1 MAATVCEFVADFWIL
16 IKTIKKTMSRNL
28 KHVDFVSASF
38 SSKEEAAVWVNLKE
52 GDKKALSFFYT
63 KYFNNLYNYGTK
75 ITKDAGLTEDCIQD
89 LFIELWNKREGLS
102 DVNNVKY
109 YLFKSLRRK
118 IIYKLSL
125 LSRLPVGEIDSFDI
139 ELSHKSHYLSQQ
151 IDSDIREKILQ
162 LIKTLSPKQKEAIF
176 LIYYEE
182 LCYEEAALIMDLKV
196 KTVYNL
202 IHLAIS
208 KLRENK
214 EKLSLPSFFSLL
226 F

>member
-1 MAATVCEFVADFWIL
+1 MP
-16 IKTIKKTMSRNL
+16 RNL
-28 KHVDFVSASF
+28 KHVDFLSANF
-38 SSKEEAAVWVNLKE
+38 SSKEEAAVWVALKE
-52 GDKKALSFFYT
+52 RDKKALSFFYT
-63 KYFNNLYNYGTK
+63 KYFNSLYNYGTK

-102 DVNNVKY
+102 DVTNVKY

-125 LSRLPVGEIDSFDI
+125 LSRLPASEIDSFD
-139 ELSHKSHYLSQQ
+139 LSHKSHYLSEQ
-151 IDSDIREKILQ
+151 IGSDIREKILQ

-208 KLRENK
+208 KLRQNK
-214 EKLSLPSFFSLL
+214 EKLSLDSFFSLL

>member
-1 MAATVCEFVADFWIL
+1 LAATVCEFVADFWIL